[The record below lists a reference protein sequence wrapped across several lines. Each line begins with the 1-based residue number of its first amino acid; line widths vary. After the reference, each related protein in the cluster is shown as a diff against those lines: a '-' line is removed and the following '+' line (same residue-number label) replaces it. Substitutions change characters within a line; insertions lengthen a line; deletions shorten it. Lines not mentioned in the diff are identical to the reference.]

1 LTKQTDSE
9 GKMIHYQYDNEGRLV
24 KTIDGNGK
32 EIEMEYEDALGTGCS
47 SCSSGSGSK
56 PYRVIYPTFEKEFIY
71 DRRGR
76 KTHEKDVLVGEGQEY
91 MTLFSFDDTGNLI
104 SKTDKEDK
112 TNTYEYDSINRLA
125 KAIDPLSHGPGS
137 HLA

>member
-1 LTKQTDSE
+1 
-9 GKMIHYQYDNEGRLV
+9 
-24 KTIDGNGK
+24 
-32 EIEMEYEDALGTGCS
+32 MEYEDALGTGCS

-104 SKTDKEDK
+104 SKTDKEGNI
-112 TNTYEYDSINRLA
+112 TVIYQIPIILCAE
-125 KAIDPLSHGPGS
+125 
-137 HLA
+137 